1 MAKNTW
7 KYATLTADQRL
18 REIKNGNIDV
28 YNSEIANLNNL
39 KTAREN
45 AGLDTVEVDAQLQS
59 AEDAY
64 NALSPIQ
71 KAQLNSLYDVER
83 EDLRKQYTYEEVL
96 KIFRERRENRKNA
109 KKQTEDAIE
118 TTRKNLTSLDEYY
131 ANNGLS
137 MESSSYI
144 KERQRMK
151 DELDKLLSEIEYKYS
166 VPLSK
171 EYKNEAARI
180 FA

>member
-18 REIKNGNIDV
+18 REIENGNTDV
-28 YNSEIANLNNL
+28 YNSEVSNLNNL
-39 KTAREN
+39 KTARES
-45 AGLDTVEVDAQLQS
+45 AGLDTVEVDTQLQS
-59 AEDAY
+59 VEDAY

-83 EDLRKQYTYEEVL
+83 EDLRKKYSYEEALNIV
-96 KIFRERRENRKNA
+96 KQRYENRKNA
-109 KKQTEDAIE
+109 KKLAEQALEEAE
-118 TTRKNLTSLDEYY
+118 KNLATLDEYY
-131 ANNGLS
+131 VNKGFS
-137 MESSSYI
+137 TESGSYI

-151 DELDKLLSEIEYKYS
+151 DELEKLFSEIESKYS
-166 VPLSK
+166 VTLSK
-171 EYKNEAARI
+171 EHKDAAARI